1 MLGLSRGGIA
11 AYMLARHACG
21 LSCASRL
28 RLSLCVFDPVPG
40 NLISTAKYLDLL
52 GNVTTANRHIDLRSC
67 RIVRCLALYPAD
79 PLPDIAFHA
88 PLLPDYPKG
97 CEVEEDA
104 TLGCHQA
111 CTMKGT
117 MQGLGQPT
125 SHALWRYARVG
136 AAHQACTVYCTHP
149 SCALNCMARRM
160 MRVRLTP
167 GGHHNQAALYP
178 LAALR
183 RSSHERS
190 ATGERTA
197 MYSACLLSHV
207 RVRQ

>member
-111 CTMKGT
+111 CTMKST

-149 SCALNCMARRM
+149 
-160 MRVRLTP
+160 V
-167 GGHHNQAALYP
+167 
-178 LAALR
+178 LR
-183 RSSHERS
+183 FELHG
-190 ATGERTA
+190 APHGACVAYTGRPP
-197 MYSACLLSHV
+197 
-207 RVRQ
+207 

>member
-1 MLGLSRGGIA
+1 MAGALDYQTPSRPATHTFEPRLGQVQPLHVNVLGLSRGGIA

-111 CTMKGT
+111 CTMEGT

-125 SHALWRYARVG
+125 SHALWRYARMG
-136 AAHQACTVYCTHP
+136 PAHQACTVVYCTRP
-149 SCALNCMARRM
+149 D
-160 MRVRLTP
+160 
-167 GGHHNQAALYP
+167 
-178 LAALR
+178 
-183 RSSHERS
+183 
-190 ATGERTA
+190 
-197 MYSACLLSHV
+197 
-207 RVRQ
+207 